1 MSATRELISRTLFS
15 PIKHVRSI
23 TRWTSYSFYSP
34 ILFFLFSPI
43 IRKTTHWTFSI
54 SPLYSPL
61 SLVSKNLKT
70 VTHVSS
76 PSSDSAGTAFC
87 IWRGIL
93 QDIMGRL
100 RKGDLEIFSN
110 ALQHTPIHC
119 ATRMHESW
127 RALQHTATH
136 CNTLQHTATHCNT
149 LQLTA
154 THCNTLQYTATYSS
168 ILHHTATHQNT
179 LKHIAT
185 HNQCNIYAWVM
196 VFTATHCNTLQHIA
210 THCNTLQHT
219 ATHCNILQHITTHRD
234 ALHYTATMTLQRT
247 PTQASTQPVQHIW
260 KSHDV
265 NRFMWFVF

>member
-15 PIKHVRSI
+15 PIKHVRSS

-149 LQLTA
+149 LQHTA
-154 THCNTLQYTATYSS
+154 THCNTLQHTPAYSIILQHTKTHSNTLQHTTSATYMHESWCS
-168 ILHHTATHQNT
+168 LQHTATHYNTSRRTATRCNT
-179 LKHIAT
+179 LQH
-185 HNQCNIYAWVM
+185 
-196 VFTATHCNTLQHIA
+196 TATYCNTLQHIA
-210 THCNTLQHT
+210 THC
-219 ATHCNILQHITTHRD
+219 IT
-234 ALHYTATMTLQRT
+234 
-247 PTQASTQPVQHIW
+247 PQP
-260 KSHDV
+260 
-265 NRFMWFVF
+265 